1 MTKSG
6 KIKFGVVG
14 AGKIGNF
21 HARTLAKMP
30 EVELV
35 GVSDVDMLRA
45 QTIAWN
51 YNAVAYNKYEDL
63 FPQID
68 ALVVAVPT
76 EFHAE
81 IAVKAMNHGIH
92 CLVEKPIADS
102 VENARKIM
110 EAAEK
115 NNVIMQVGH
124 VERFNPAV
132 VEALK
137 HIKDPMYISME
148 RMGPYDPRVASIGV
162 TLDLMIHDL
171 DILLSM
177 MNSPVESVEAIG
189 ASVLSNHDDISNARI
204 KFKNGAVADLTA
216 SRITFERLRRM
227 RVYQDQAYISVDYIS
242 SRIKIYKKKNDPPKT
257 LKDIEISSPKIER
270 KEPIKEELYHMIDCI
285 KNFKTPAPSGEKG
298 LNALKLA
305 LEVTDKIKRY
315 DLPRNPVVGEKSKIA
330 ETVADIARAAKI
342 IAEEKLKNKGIQ
354 R

>member
-1 MTKSG
+1 MNKSG
-6 KIKFGVVG
+6 KIRFGVVG

-21 HARTLAKMP
+21 HSRTLAKMP

-35 GVSDVDMLRA
+35 GISDVDMLRA
-45 QTIAWN
+45 QTLAWN
-51 YNAVAYNKYEDL
+51 YNAVAYNNYRDL
-63 FPQID
+63 FPQVD

-76 EFHAE
+76 EFHHE
-81 IAVKAMNHGIH
+81 IAVDAMNNGIH
-92 CLVEKPIADS
+92 CLVEKPIANS

-137 HIKDPMYISME
+137 HVDNPMYINME

-177 MNSPVESVEAIG
+177 VNSPVVSVEAIG

-204 KFKNGAVADLTA
+204 KFKNGTVADLTA

-227 RVYQDQAYISVDYIS
+227 RVYQDQSYISVDYIS

-257 LKDIEISSPKIER
+257 LNDIEIISPKIDR

-285 KNFKTPAPSGEKG
+285 KNLKTPTPSGEKG

-305 LEVTDKIKRY
+305 LEVTDNIKRY
-315 DLPRNPVVGEKSKIA
+315 DLPRNPIVKEKSAIT
-330 ETVADIARAAKI
+330 ETIVDLAKAAKI
-342 IAEEKLKNKGIQ
+342 IVEEKIKNKGIQ